1 MPVIQRGSKRI
12 KAKVDRAKQRA
23 CTSERGGDFVSTNDV
38 VTSHFCTA
46 SAARMTMMVVNMR
59 GKIDLPITDDHAGCY
74 EGCLLL
80 DEPNYSAPE
89 RIRSCLKAG
98 VPFTR
103 QAADTR
109 PLPGLCGSCPMAF
122 ITSWASFPWELS
134 LGGEC
139 DCEQVLHLPCMAMP
153 DMMDVAVVFK
163 PQPGKLAVL
172 YMAKRCKGK
181 LLGND
186 SVLGR
191 PVAPSIFP

>member
-1 MPVIQRGSKRI
+1 
-12 KAKVDRAKQRA
+12 
-23 CTSERGGDFVSTNDV
+23 
-38 VTSHFCTA
+38 
-46 SAARMTMMVVNMR
+46 
-59 GKIDLPITDDHAGCY
+59 
-74 EGCLLL
+74 
-80 DEPNYSAPE
+80 
-89 RIRSCLKAG
+89 
-98 VPFTR
+98 
-103 QAADTR
+103 
-109 PLPGLCGSCPMAF
+109 MAF